1 MKQREREREPIL
13 ICLNEHDIKMN
24 NNGDDNI
31 ITTTATIIII
41 VIIIK

>member
-1 MKQREREREPIL
+1 MKQRESEPIL

-31 ITTTATIIII
+31 ITTTTTTTIIII
-41 VIIIK
+41 IIMK